1 MVTLVTVVVIEWLVV
16 KWVTWLV
23 GCGWWVVFF
32 FFLKGGGW
40 WCGFARLRVRGLSLF
55 VGFSSEKI
63 EKEMKRQEE
72 I

>member
-32 FFLKGGGW
+32 FFAKVVVGG
-40 WCGFARLRVRGLSLF
+40 VGLL
-55 VGFSSEKI
+55 G
-63 EKEMKRQEE
+63 
-72 I
+72 

>member
-1 MVTLVTVVVIEWLVV
+1 MGYLASGL
-16 KWVTWLV
+16 WLV
-23 GCGWWVVFF
+23 GSFF
-32 FFLKGGGW
+32 FFFFKGGGW

>member
-32 FFLKGGGW
+32 FFFFKGGGW

-63 EKEMKRQEE
+63 EKEMKR
-72 I
+72 